1 MLKPALSLVY
11 VVESLEIAI
20 ASFIFAA
27 FLAGLSATLPPGP
40 IFAMT
45 VTESA
50 ERGFLGGLM
59 VVFGHALVEALVLIA
74 LTLGLGAFLASD
86 SVRISISI
94 LGGFFLAWMG
104 QGLVRN
110 AYKGNISV
118 RERSSTET
126 KAMHNPLLRGVLAA
140 VANPYFV
147 IWWAVV
153 GGTFVFRGMEL
164 LGLLGPVV
172 FLLCHWASD
181 FPWFSFVSFCVAR
194 GRNYFSNTM
203 FRGII
208 AICGVFLLVLGAS
221 FMVEGARFII
231 ERV

>member
-1 MLKPALSLVY
+1 LSLVY

-50 ERGFLGGLM
+50 GRGFLGGLM
-59 VVFGHALVEALVLIA
+59 VVVGHALVEALVLIA

-94 LGGFFLAWMG
+94 LGGFFLVWMG
-104 QGLVRN
+104 QGLVRD
-110 AYKGNISV
+110 AYRGDISI
-118 RERSSTET
+118 RGRSSTET
-126 KAMHNPLLRGVLAA
+126 KAIRNPLLCGVLAA
-140 VANPYFV
+140 VANPYFL

-153 GGTFVFRGMEL
+153 GGAFVLRGMEL
-164 LGLLGPVV
+164 LGLLGPIT
-172 FLLCHWASD
+172 FLICHWLSD
-181 FPWFSFVSFCVAR
+181 FPWFSFVSFFVGR
-194 GRNYFSNTM
+194 GRDYFSNTM

-221 FMVEGARFII
+221 FMVEGARFIV
-231 ERV
+231 ERAQ

>member
-1 MLKPALSLVY
+1 MSLVY

-50 ERGFLGGLM
+50 GRGFLGGLM
-59 VVFGHALVEALVLIA
+59 VVVGHALVEALVLIA

-94 LGGFFLAWMG
+94 LGGFFLVWMG
-104 QGLVRN
+104 QGLVRD
-110 AYKGNISV
+110 AYRGDISI
-118 RERSSTET
+118 RGRSSTET
-126 KAMHNPLLRGVLAA
+126 KAIRNPLLCGVLAA
-140 VANPYFV
+140 VANPYFL

-153 GGTFVFRGMEL
+153 GGAFVLRGMEL
-164 LGLLGPVV
+164 LGLLGPIT
-172 FLLCHWASD
+172 FLICHWLSD
-181 FPWFSFVSFCVAR
+181 FPWFSFVSFFVGR
-194 GRNYFSNTM
+194 GRDYFSNTM

-221 FMVEGARFII
+221 FMVEGARFIV
-231 ERV
+231 ERAQ

>member
-1 MLKPALSLVY
+1 
-11 VVESLEIAI
+11 LEVAI

-27 FLAGLSATLPPGP
+27 LLAGLSATLPPGP

-59 VVFGHALVEALVLIA
+59 VVGGHALVEALVLTA

-86 SVRISISI
+86 PVRISISI
-94 LGGFFLAWMG
+94 LGGFFLVWMG
-104 QGLVRN
+104 QGLVRD
-110 AYKGNISV
+110 AYKGDISI
-118 RERSSTET
+118 RDKSSTET
-126 KAMHNPLLRGVLAA
+126 KAMHNPLLRGALAA

-153 GGTFVFRGMEL
+153 GGAFVLRGMEL
-164 LGLLGPVV
+164 LGLLGPIT
-172 FLLCHWASD
+172 FLVCHWLSD

-194 GRNYFSNTM
+194 GRNYFSNTI

-208 AICGVFLLVLGAS
+208 VVCGVFLLVLGAT
-221 FMVEGARFII
+221 FMVEGARLII
-231 ERV
+231 ERT